1 MTDMDAFFH
10 KHYPD
15 IYRLAVSFL
24 KNSEDAADMMQD
36 TYMIVQ
42 KEQMKKNI
50 LDMENP
56 RAWLFR
62 IVTNLCLN
70 HVKKKWRIRDLLV
83 RNAEQMI
90 RRERYSNHYKSAE
103 ESVIFEDEQGK
114 LNQLISQ
121 LSPKNRILLE
131 LFQRGLKYEEI
142 AVALNIK
149 KECVGNKL
157 YRVRTRLSNALK
169 SQGGLS

>member
-1 MTDMDAFFH
+1 MTDMDTFFH

-24 KNSEDAADMMQD
+24 KNSEDAADMIQD
-36 TYMIVQ
+36 AYMIVQ

-50 LDMENP
+50 LDMDNP

-62 IVTNLCLN
+62 IATNLCLN
-70 HVKKKWRIRDLLV
+70 HVKKKRRIRDLLV

-90 RRERYSNHYKSAE
+90 HRERHSNHHKSAE
-103 ESVIFEDEQGK
+103 ETAIFKDEQGK
-114 LNQLISQ
+114 LDQLISR
-121 LSPKNRILLE
+121 LSPKNRMLLE
-131 LFQRGLKYEEI
+131 LFQQGLKYEEI
-142 AVALNIK
+142 ALALNIK

-157 YRVRTRLSNALK
+157 YRVRTRLSNDLR
-169 SQGGLS
+169 SQGVLS

>member
-1 MTDMDAFFH
+1 MTDMDEFFH

-15 IYRLAVSFL
+15 LYRLAVSFL
-24 KNSEDAADMMQD
+24 KNSEDAADMMQNA
-36 TYMIVQ
+36 YMIIQ

-50 LDMENP
+50 LDMDNP

-62 IVTNLCLN
+62 IATNLCLN
-70 HVKKKWRIRDLLV
+70 HVKKKRRIRDLLV
-83 RNAEQMI
+83 RNAEQLI
-90 RRERYSNHYKSAE
+90 RRERHSNHHKSAE
-103 ESVIFEDEQGK
+103 ESAIFEDEQGK
-114 LNQLISQ
+114 LDQLISQ
-121 LSPKNRILLE
+121 LSPKNRMLLE

-169 SQGGLS
+169 SQGVLL

>member
-1 MTDMDAFFH
+1 MTDMDTFFH

-15 IYRLAVSFL
+15 IYRLALSFL

-36 TYMIVQ
+36 AYLIVQ
-42 KEQMKKNI
+42 KEQIKKNI
-50 LDMENP
+50 LDMDNP

-62 IVTNLCLN
+62 IATNLCLN
-70 HVKKKWRIRDLLV
+70 HVQKKRRIRDLLF

-90 RRERYSNHYKSAE
+90 HRKRHSNHHKSAE
-103 ESVIFEDEQGK
+103 ETAIIKDEQDK
-114 LNQLISQ
+114 LDQLIGR
-121 LSPKNRILLE
+121 LSPKNRMLLE

-149 KECVGNKL
+149 KECVANKL
-157 YRVRTRLSNALK
+157 YRVRTRLSNTLRSK
-169 SQGGLS
+169 GVLS

>member
-1 MTDMDAFFH
+1 MDAFFH

-15 IYRLAVSFL
+15 LYRLAVSFL
-24 KNSEDAADMMQD
+24 KNAEDAADMMQD
-36 TYMIVQ
+36 AYMIVQ
-42 KEQMKKNI
+42 KEQRKKNI
-50 LDMENP
+50 LDMDNP

-62 IVTNLCLN
+62 IATNLCLN
-70 HVKKKWRIRDLLV
+70 YVKKKRRIRDLLV

-90 RRERYSNHYKSAE
+90 RRERLSNHHKSAE
-103 ESVIFEDEQGK
+103 DAAILEDEQGK
-114 LNQLISQ
+114 LDQLIDR
-121 LSPKNRILLE
+121 LSPKNRMLLE